1 MIHVSKY
8 YGDNKLATVQTIVN
22 GVYVVSLYID
32 NKLVDTQTF
41 TRLGEAEDVA
51 ENHVIENKS

>member
-1 MIHVSKY
+1 MTHVSKY

-32 NKLVDTQTF
+32 KKLVDTQTF

-51 ENHVIENKS
+51 ENHVMENKS